1 MDFISK
7 NVLIDGAH
15 NPGGFKVLKKE
26 LLIFKKQRKI
36 RNFIFVVGV
45 QSDKDIKG
53 MFKIIN
59 PLVSSIIFTK
69 SDNPKASKPQELLR
83 IFNKINYNK
92 KSKAKIINNPKNAL
106 DYARKIIKKNE
117 LIVATGSIY
126 MIGEVI

>member
-1 MDFISK
+1 M
-7 NVLIDGAH
+7 
-15 NPGGFKVLKKE
+15 
-26 LLIFKKQRKI
+26 
-36 RNFIFVVGV
+36 

-92 KSKAKIINNPKNAL
+92 KIKTKIINNPKTAL
-106 DYARKIIKKNE
+106 DYARKITKKNE
-117 LIVATGSIY
+117 LIVVTGSIY
-126 MIGEVI
+126 MIGEII

>member
-1 MDFISK
+1 M
-7 NVLIDGAH
+7 
-15 NPGGFKVLKKE
+15 
-26 LLIFKKQRKI
+26 IFEETRKI
-36 RNFIFVVGV
+36 QNFIFVVGA
-45 QSDKDIKG
+45 QSTKDINE
-53 MFKIIN
+53 MLKIIN